1 MLSLIPMIVMSKTVQ
16 APPAILANVHKI
28 VCMGDSITAA
38 GVEKQGYVTVM
49 SNTLKSIY
57 PDQKIEFIGVGIGG
71 QKAPDMHARFKRDV
85 IDKHPDLVTISVGV
99 NDVWHDFRD
108 PAWTKRVPTGD
119 SGRGV
124 KLDLHLKE
132 LEAMVTEAKAA
143 GIKVV
148 MISPT
153 VIYEDLTCDE
163 NKRLDK
169 YVSAQHSLAKKQGVL
184 FVDLNK
190 AFKTAISGYQKVAGK
205 THLLLTTDG
214 VHMNDQ
220 GNALM
225 AANILSAMGVPLPNH
240 VKPQ

>member
-1 MLSLIPMIVMSKTVQ
+1 MIVMSTSAQ
-16 APPAILANVHKI
+16 TPPALLANVHKI

-38 GVEKQGYVTVM
+38 GVEPNGFVTVM
-49 SNTLKSIY
+49 DKTLREVY
-57 PDQKIEFIGVGIGG
+57 PGHKIEFVGVGIGG

-85 IDKHPDLVTISVGV
+85 IAKHPDLVTISVGV

-124 KLDLHLKE
+124 KLDVHLAE
-132 LEAMVTEAKAA
+132 LEAMVSEAEAA
-143 GIKVV
+143 HIKVV
-148 MISPT
+148 MLSPT
-153 VIYEDLTCDE
+153 VIYEDLGCDE

-169 YVSAQHSLAKKQGVL
+169 YISAQRSLAKRHNAIY
-184 FVDLNK
+184 VDLNR

-225 AANILSAMGVPLPNH
+225 AAQILSSMGVPLPDRI
-240 VKPQ
+240 KPQ